1 VLGDAVEANNEAGVG
16 WFSPNGEILAVQ
28 FDEVSESKDNQ
39 ILEFDNYRIEIF
51 VSSGRVIYRAEEIKG
66 RNRKKWV
73 DMSDKKVVNG

>member
-1 VLGDAVEANNEAGVG
+1 MLGDAVEANNEAGVG